1 MPFDARAPVL
11 VGVGQVVRHDPDP
24 ATSSEPLDLM
34 VAAARQAADNAF
46 QDSRAYEGGGRDLLG
61 RLDSIRVISVLS
73 WNYVNP
79 GLALG
84 ERLGVTPRQTVLT
97 STGGNSPQLLVNHT
111 AAAIQGGEVDVAL
124 LAGAETMA
132 TRQRARRR
140 PDKVWL
146 DWPVQ
151 DGDTPAPVVVGD
163 DRPGSNDAELAR
175 SLALPTQIYPVFENA
190 VRTASGRSIA
200 EHERVI
206 AELWSRFSA
215 VAATNPHAWS
225 PAALGADAI
234 ATVTPDN
241 RLIGFPYTKL
251 MNANLYVDQAAALV
265 MCSAEAAQ
273 AAGIPR
279 ERWVFPWAG
288 ADAHDHWWVSDR
300 ADLHSSPAIRA
311 AGRAALE
318 HAGAGIDDIAHVDL
332 YSCFPSAVQIGAAEL
347 GLRLDERARP
357 LTVTGGLTFAGGPGN
372 NYATHSIATMV
383 ERLRADPGALGLVT
397 ALGWYVTKHSI
408 GIYGSEPSPRPF
420 AACHPQ
426 AEVDALPRR
435 EWVAEHDGPVTIE
448 SFTVMYDRDGTA
460 ALGIVACTLPDG
472 RRAWGN
478 VRDPDAAAA
487 MTVDDPIGHPALLHR
502 DGTLE
507 PR

>member
-34 VAAARQAADNAF
+34 VAAAR
-46 QDSRAYEGGGRDLLG
+46 RAVEDAGGRGGGLLR
-61 RLDSIRVISVLS
+61 RLDSIRVVSVLS

-84 ERLGVTPRQTVLT
+84 ERLGVAPRQTVLT
-97 STGGNSPQLLVNHT
+97 STGGNSPQLLVNQT
-111 AAAIQGGEVDVAL
+111 AVAIQRGEVDVAL
-124 LAGAETMA
+124 LAGAEAMA

-151 DGDTPAPVVVGD
+151 DSDTPAPLLVGD
-163 DRPGSNDAELAR
+163 ERPGSNDAEMAR
-175 SLALPTQIYPVFENA
+175 ALALPTQIYPVFENA
-190 VRTASGRSIA
+190 VRAASGRSID

-215 VAATNPHAWS
+215 VAQDNPHAWS
-225 PAALGADAI
+225 MAARRADAI

-251 MNANLYVDQAAALV
+251 MNANLFVDQAAALL
-265 MCSAEAAQ
+265 MCSAGAAR

-288 ADAHDHWWVSDR
+288 ADAHDHWWVSER

-311 AGRAALE
+311 AGRAALD
-318 HAGAGIDDIAHVDL
+318 HPGRGIDDIAHLDV
-332 YSCFPSAVQIGAAEL
+332 YSCFPSAVQIAAAEL
-347 GLRLDERARP
+347 GLRLDDPARP

-383 ERLRADPGALGLVT
+383 ERLRAEPGALGLVT
-397 ALGWYVTKHSI
+397 ALGWYITKHSI
-408 GIYGSEPSPRPF
+408 GIYGSEPPPRPF
-420 AACHPQ
+420 AAEHPQ
-426 AEVDALPRR
+426 AQVDALPRR
-435 EWVAEHDGPVTIE
+435 GWVPEHDGPVTIE
-448 SFTVMYDRDGTA
+448 SFTVMHDRDGEA

-478 VRDPDAAAA
+478 VREHDTATA
-487 MTVDDPIGHPALLHR
+487 MTVDDPIGHPATLHR